1 MIHSVYFF
9 CLCFLLWNGVFGAD
23 ADEVKSVS
31 VMEGDSV
38 TLNTDVT
45 LLRDDQILWMFGPKE
60 TRIAEIYK
68 QNIDMYDSNETFGDR
83 LQMDS
88 QTGSLTIRNIR
99 TEHTGL
105 YKLQI
110 FSNRGNSYKR
120 FSVTVYGVI
129 GDTDEVKS
137 VSVMEGDSVSLNTGV
152 SEVQRND
159 LILWMFN
166 VNNSETL
173 IAQIHRQNIYIDDSV
188 VRFRDRLQMDS
199 QTGSLT
205 IRNIRTEHSGLY
217 KLQII
222 KAGVTYKSF
231 SVAVYAP
238 LPIPVITRDTSNCS
252 SSSSSSSSS
261 ERSLVSRCS
270 LLCSAVN
277 VSHVTL
283 SWFKGNSLLSSISV
297 SDLSISLSLPLE
309 VEYQDKNTYSCV
321 INNPI
326 SNQTQHNINIAQL
339 CHTCPEL
346 KQQTLLVVLS
356 VVMII
361 LVLAVVVGAIYFNR
375 RKCKQARS
383 QVQTCKEEVLYA
395 ETTFCA
401 RSVHSTKPD
410 EEHHII
416 YSSVNAK

>member
-1 MIHSVYFF
+1 MSKLALLNHEEFDRICRELNMIHESFF
-9 CLCFLLWNGVFGAD
+9 LCLWIWL
-23 ADEVKSVS
+23 S
-31 VMEGDSV
+31 
-38 TLNTDVT
+38 
-45 LLRDDQILWMFGPKE
+45 
-60 TRIAEIYK
+60 
-68 QNIDMYDSNETFGDR
+68 
-83 LQMDS
+83 
-88 QTGSLTIRNIR
+88 
-99 TEHTGL
+99 H
-105 YKLQI
+105 
-110 FSNRGNSYKR
+110 
-120 FSVTVYGVI
+120 GVI

-309 VEYQDKNTYSCV
+309 VEYQEKNTYSCV
-321 INNPI
+321 LNNTINNQTTHLDI
-326 SNQTQHNINIAQL
+326 SQL
-339 CHTCPEL
+339 FHLCPEL
-346 KQQTLLVVLS
+346 VQQSQSVALS
-356 VVMII
+356 VSIVIV
-361 LVLAVVVGAIYFNR
+361 LVLAAVVGAIYFNR
-375 RKCKQARS
+375 RKCKQPRS
-383 QVQTCKEEVLYA
+383 QVQTCEEEVLYA

-401 RSVHSTKPD
+401 RSVHSTKPN
-410 EEHHII
+410 EEDHII

>member
-1 MIHSVYFF
+1 MIHKSFF
-9 CLCFLLWNGVFGAD
+9 LCLWIWISHGVFD
-23 ADEVKSVS
+23 VKTDEIKLS

-45 LLRDDQILWMFGPKE
+45 EVQKNDHILWMFQINNSD
-60 TRIAEIYK
+60 TRVAEIHK
-68 QNIDMYDSNETFGDR
+68 QVVDMYDSNETFGDR

-99 TEHTGL
+99 TEH
-105 YKLQI
+105 
-110 FSNRGNSYKR
+110 
-120 FSVTVYGVI
+120 
-129 GDTDEVKS
+129 
-137 VSVMEGDSVSLNTGV
+137 
-152 SEVQRND
+152 
-159 LILWMFN
+159 
-166 VNNSETL
+166 
-173 IAQIHRQNIYIDDSV
+173 
-188 VRFRDRLQMDS
+188 
-199 QTGSLT
+199 
-205 IRNIRTEHSGLY
+205 SGLY
-217 KLQII
+217 KLTII
-222 KAGVTYKSF
+222 KAGVTYKRF

-238 LPIPVITRDTSNCS
+238 LPIPVITGDTSNCT
-252 SSSSSSSSS
+252 SSSSS
-261 ERSLVSRCS
+261 ERSSVSRCV
-270 LLCSAVN
+270 LLCSVVN
-277 VSHVTL
+277 
-283 SWFKGNSLLSSISV
+283 
-297 SDLSISLSLPLE
+297 

-401 RSVHSTKPD
+401 RSVHSTVRHCILQCAANLSAEATEAERKICACTRHEAENVPSCAD
-410 EEHHII
+410 V
-416 YSSVNAK
+416 SVLLVFAVCALCGL

>member
-1 MIHSVYFF
+1 MIHKSFF
-9 CLCFLLWNGVFGAD
+9 LCLWIWISHGVFD
-23 ADEVKSVS
+23 VKTDEIKLS

-45 LLRDDQILWMFGPKE
+45 EVQKNDHILWMFQINNSD
-60 TRIAEIYK
+60 TRVAEIHK
-68 QNIDMYDSNETFGDR
+68 QVVDMYDSNETFGDR

-99 TEHTGL
+99 TEH
-105 YKLQI
+105 
-110 FSNRGNSYKR
+110 
-120 FSVTVYGVI
+120 
-129 GDTDEVKS
+129 
-137 VSVMEGDSVSLNTGV
+137 
-152 SEVQRND
+152 
-159 LILWMFN
+159 
-166 VNNSETL
+166 
-173 IAQIHRQNIYIDDSV
+173 
-188 VRFRDRLQMDS
+188 
-199 QTGSLT
+199 
-205 IRNIRTEHSGLY
+205 SGLY
-217 KLQII
+217 KLTII
-222 KAGVTYKSF
+222 KAGVTYKRF

-238 LPIPVITRDTSNCS
+238 LPIPVITGDTSNCT
-252 SSSSSSSSS
+252 SSSSS
-261 ERSLVSRCS
+261 ERSSVSRCV
-270 LLCSAVN
+270 LLCSVVN
-277 VSHVTL
+277 VGHVTL
-283 SWFKGNSLLSSISV
+283 SWYKGHSLLSSISV